1 MLPTT
6 VPVFLP
12 GVAGF
17 TLKFVAP
24 SFGGLLDKPRE
35 LLANVV
41 VFAPDELITI
51 FCGGFLVALG
61 AAPDS
66 EGQSASVVKVQPA
79 NRNADPINVTTVT
92 AFFIGRHHPMIC

>member
-35 LLANVV
+35 FLLT
-41 VFAPDELITI
+41 LS
-51 FCGGFLVALG
+51 FCSRRVDHYLLCGFLVALG
-61 AAPDS
+61 TPPES